1 MKALILFL
9 LPVLVYSQNITIDT
23 TGLDKKT
30 QANIVE
36 ILNNIDKRHAEEKKL
51 LAEKEQKIKIQKQ
64 VLQQQKNNSNI
75 IREIK
80 YYLFSDKDS
89 KRADAKS
96 EDEIEKYF
104 ALKPDGYMID
114 IPAQEIKW
122 EQLPKKGLSR
132 LFSKKKYTEIPYI
145 LDVDNNV
152 IYLRKK

>member
-9 LPVLVYSQNITIDT
+9 LPVLVCSQNITIDT

-36 ILNNIDKRHAEEKKL
+36 ILKNVDKRHTEEKKL

-64 VLQQQKNNSNI
+64 VLQQQRNNSNI

-80 YYLFSDKDS
+80 YYIFSDKNS

-96 EDEIEKYF
+96 EDDIEKYF
-104 ALKPDGYMID
+104 ALKPDGYMVD

-122 EQLPKKGLSR
+122 EQLPKRGLNR
-132 LFSKKKYTEIPYI
+132 LFSKDKFTNDPYI
-145 LDVDNNV
+145 LDTDNNI
-152 IYLRKK
+152 IYLKKK